1 MTTPHFRC
9 TRVRTFMPQTKA
21 LLQFC
26 FAVLLAG
33 AHTLS
38 AQSVLPIEEL
48 RKALRDEIARSMSE
62 LRLPGVASP
71 YYVEYTLRLRRSYS
85 VKASMG
91 SLVLSTSAFVPRLTV
106 GVRVG
111 SPAFDNTNFFDVGLS
126 FFGSSDDEESF
137 KNRRIPMELDYAA
150 LRRELWLASD
160 ACYKQAAELYSK
172 KESVVKNRAR
182 VDTTQDF
189 VSMSAEQT
197 VDTTSYTGYDRKRY
211 EELAMVLSSVF
222 YDAAHVHASSANI
235 EFLPE
240 IVVYANSE
248 GREYV
253 KTSSQ
258 AGLEIVASTQAD
270 DGMPIA
276 DVYTAYASTPQ
287 DFPPRD
293 SLVRATKAMS
303 ARLALLRTAPTIEPY
318 SGPVLFEA
326 QAACEVFAQTY
337 APNLCTQRQQ
347 LTDRG
352 IQENDRYV
360 AFQNKIGAR
369 VAATFLSVISTP
381 SKHKEGSTPVI
392 GGYDVDDEG
401 VRPSTLTLIDHG
413 YLKTL
418 LSSRVPCRR
427 LKSSNGRQRGGA
439 AMFDVL
445 ELRAD
450 ASKQMDRIK
459 LRKTMMKILKDR
471 DLPFGYIVRKA
482 LNQNILY
489 TTLFAQTQ
497 GDYPYSLNET
507 SMNVIEVVRVYP
519 DGREELVRGAQA
531 AGLAPSQFKDLVA
544 AGTTPTVYNF
554 LAPAVTSP
562 YITGGSQYL
571 PATVIVPDLLFEDV
585 EIKPLEGDFPK
596 PPILAPPSAGK

>member
-1 MTTPHFRC
+1 MTLARPGRLLSLVRSTIIG
-9 TRVRTFMPQTKA
+9 RVSVVV
-21 LLQFC
+21 
-26 FAVLLAG
+26 AVLVGG
-33 AHTLS
+33 ATLT
-38 AQSVLPIEEL
+38 AQPRIPVDEL
-48 RKALRDEIARSMSE
+48 RRALRDEIARSMSE
-62 LRLPGVASP
+62 LRLSGVATP
-71 YYVEYTLRLRRSYS
+71 YYIEYTLKLRQSYAA
-85 VKASMG
+85 KASMG
-91 SLVLSTSAFVPRLTV
+91 SMVSTSSSFTPRLTV

-137 KNRRIPMELDYAA
+137 KNRRVPMELDYQS

-182 VDTTQDF
+182 VDTTHDF
-189 VSMSAEQT
+189 AFMPSEQT
-197 VDTTSYTGYDRKRY
+197 VDTVSFGTYDRKRF
-211 EELAMVLSSVF
+211 EELVLVLSSVF
-222 YDAAHVHASSANI
+222 YDAPHVHASSANI
-235 EFLPE
+235 EYLPE
-240 IVVYANSE
+240 TVIYVNSE

-270 DGMPIA
+270 DGMPLA
-276 DVYTAYASTPQ
+276 DVYTAYAMAPTDLPS
-287 DFPPRD
+287 RD
-293 SLVRATKAMS
+293 SLLKATRALVD
-303 ARLALLRTAPTIEPY
+303 RLARLRTAPSVEPY
-318 SGPVLFEA
+318 SGPVLFET
-326 QAACEVFAQTY
+326 QAACEMFAQTY
-337 APNLCTQRQQ
+337 APNLCTQRPQ

-352 IQENDRYV
+352 IQESDRYV

-369 VAATFLSVISTP
+369 VAATFVSVLSTP
-381 SKHKEGSTPVI
+381 GKHVI
-392 GGYDVDDEG
+392 GPSPIFGGYDVDDEG
-401 VRPSTLTLIDHG
+401 VRPSALTLVDHG

-427 LKSSNGRQRGGA
+427 VKASNGRQRGGA
-439 AMFDVL
+439 SMIDVL

-450 ASKQMDRIK
+450 ASKQMDRTK
-459 LRKTMMKILKDR
+459 MRRTMLKMLKDR
-471 DLPFGYIVRKA
+471 ELPFGYIVRKA

-489 TTLFAQTQ
+489 TTLFSQTQ

-544 AGTTPTVYNF
+544 AGTTQTVYNY

-562 YITGGSQYL
+562 YVTGGAQYL

-596 PPILAPPSAGK
+596 PPILAPPSAKK